1 MMDML
6 WRDLRYAVRGLLKR
20 RGFTAVAVLSLAL
33 GIGANTA
40 IFSVFSAV
48 LLRALPFHDADRLV
62 VVWEDASFV
71 GFPQNTPAPAN
82 YADWKAQNG
91 VFEGMA
97 AVRDRSFN
105 LTGDADPEKVLAHA
119 VTANLFSLLGVEPAV
134 GRYFTL
140 EEENGASSVVVLSF
154 RLWQSRFG
162 GRADV
167 LDRDVLLNGV
177 QHRVVGVMPRGFQL
191 LDNDVGLWTP
201 LGLTAED
208 LANRSSHYL
217 TVIARMKPG
226 VTVDQAQT
234 EMATIMGRIARDH
247 PEAAGDLG
255 VRVLPLQ
262 EQLTG
267 DVRRPL
273 IMLQSAAALVLLICC
288 SNVAN
293 LFLLRAATRRRE
305 IAMRTSLGAS
315 RGTIVRQLLIES
327 VLVAGAGGAL
337 GIVLAWW
344 SFAFLQQMVPAA
356 MTVFTPLQ
364 LNAGMLV
371 FASITCLFVGV
382 AIGLVPALQ
391 ASNVDLSEATKADG
405 GHTNLVK
412 QARLRSTM
420 VVAQVALALVV
431 LVGAGLMLRTI
442 SELQA
447 QYSALQPD
455 RVLTLRT
462 ELPLNKY
469 DEPQRRVNFYDE
481 VLTRVAALPDVV
493 AAAYTTSVPLEWK
506 GGTTG
511 FYPEGK
517 EVLPQLSY
525 DANHRQVSPGYF
537 STIGIPLLRGRH
549 FDERDQLQTEPV
561 AIVNEAMARQ
571 FWPGEE
577 AIGKRFKLGGPSSDE
592 PWRRIIGIAADVRQ
606 MGVDAPVKAEMYF
619 PYAQMTVSPWYAPRD
634 LVVRTSGDPTRV
646 IAAVRQE
653 IRAID
658 PDQPLSNIATMA
670 DVIAKET
677 GPRSIG
683 TVLSSAFAGLAL
695 VLAAV
700 GIYGVL
706 SYYVVQQT
714 RQIGVRLALGGNPRD
729 ILSLVLRK
737 GAVLTLIGVVVGLV
751 ASFAL
756 TRFMQNLLF
765 GVRALDP
772 VTFTIVA
779 FVITAV
785 ALAACAIPA
794 RRAARVDPLVAL
806 RYE

>member
-1 MMDML
+1 MMDTV
-6 WRDLRYAVRGLLKR
+6 WRDLRYAIRGLTKR

-48 LLRALPFHDADRLV
+48 LLRALPFHDPDRLV
-62 VVWEDASFV
+62 VVWEDASFA

-82 YADWKAQNG
+82 YIDWKEQNG

-97 AVRDRSFN
+97 AVRERTFN
-105 LTGDADPEKVLAHA
+105 LTGDAEPEKVLAHA
-119 VTANLFSLLGVEPAV
+119 ATANLFQLLGVEPAV
-134 GRYFTL
+134 GRYFTPT
-140 EEENGASSVVVLSF
+140 EESGASNVVVLSY

-162 GRADV
+162 GRADI
-167 LDRDVLLNGV
+167 LDQDVLLNGV
-177 QHRVVGVMPRGFQL
+177 KHAVVGVMPRGFQF

-201 LGLTAED
+201 LGLTAEE
-208 LANRSSHYL
+208 LANRTSHYL
-217 TVIARMKPG
+217 TVIARMKPD
-226 VTVDQAQT
+226 VTVGQAQT
-234 EMATIMGRIARDH
+234 EMETIMARIARDY
-247 PEAAGDLG
+247 PQAADRLG
-255 VRVLPLQ
+255 VSVLPLQ
-262 EQLTG
+262 SQLTG

-293 LFLLRAATRRRE
+293 LFLSRATTRRRE

-327 VLVAGAGGAL
+327 ALVASAGGAL
-337 GIVLAWW
+337 GILLAWW
-344 SFAFLQQMVPAA
+344 SFAFLHQLIPSA
-356 MTVFTPLQ
+356 MSLYTPLQ
-364 LNAGMLV
+364 LNAGMLA
-371 FASITCLFVGV
+371 FASVICLLVGV

-391 ASNVDLSEATKADG
+391 ASSVDLSEATKADG

-412 QARLRSTM
+412 QTRLRNAM

-447 QYSALQPD
+447 QYSGLQAN

-481 VLTRVAALPDVV
+481 VLGRVEALPDVV
-493 AAAYTTSVPLEWK
+493 SAAYTTSVPLEWK

-517 EVLPQLSY
+517 EALAQLAY
-525 DANHRQVSPGYF
+525 DANHRQVSPGYL
-537 STIGIPLLRGRH
+537 TTMGIALLRGRH
-549 FDERDQLQTEPV
+549 FDARDQLQAEPV

-571 FWPGEE
+571 FWPGDE
-577 AIGKRFKLGGPSSDE
+577 AIGKRFKMGGPSSDE
-592 PWRRIIGIAADVRQ
+592 PWRRIIGIAGDVRQ

-619 PYAQMTVSPWYAPRD
+619 PYSQMTSSPWYAPRD
-634 LVVRTSGDPTRV
+634 LVIRTSSDPTRIV
-646 IAAVRQE
+646 AAVRQE
-653 IRAID
+653 IRAVD
-658 PDQPLSNIATMA
+658 PDQPVSNITTMA
-670 DVIAKET
+670 GVIDRET
-677 GPRSIG
+677 APRHIG

-695 VLAAV
+695 ILAAV

-706 SYYVVQQT
+706 SYFVVQQT
-714 RQIGVRLALGGNPRD
+714 RQIGVRLALGGRPRD
-729 ILSLVLRK
+729 ILSLVMRK
-737 GAVLTLIGVVVGLV
+737 GVVLTSIGVVIGLA

-772 VTFTIVA
+772 LTFAIVA
-779 FVITAV
+779 VVITAV

>member
-1 MMDML
+1 
-6 WRDLRYAVRGLLKR
+6 
-20 RGFTAVAVLSLAL
+20 
-33 GIGANTA
+33 
-40 IFSVFSAV
+40 
-48 LLRALPFHDADRLV
+48 
-62 VVWEDASFV
+62 VWEDASFV

-82 YADWKAQNG
+82 YADWNAQNG

-97 AVRDRSFN
+97 AVGDRTFN
-105 LTGDADPEKVLAHA
+105 LTGGAEPEKVLAHA
-119 VTANLFSLLGVEPAV
+119 VTANLFALLGVEPTI
-134 GRYFTL
+134 GRYFTS
-140 EEENGASSVVVLSF
+140 EEEGSASSVVVLSY

-167 LDRDVLLNGV
+167 LDQDVLLDGV
-177 QHRVVGVMPRGFQL
+177 QHRVVGVMPRGFQF

-201 LGLTAED
+201 LALTAEE
-208 LANRSSHYL
+208 LANRTSHYL
-217 TVIARMKPG
+217 TVIARMRPG
-226 VTVDQAQT
+226 VTVGQAQT
-234 EMATIMGRIARDH
+234 EMETIMARIARDY
-247 PEAAGDLG
+247 PEAADKLG
-255 VRVLPLQ
+255 VSVLPLQ
-262 EQLTG
+262 AQLTG

-273 IMLQSAAALVLLICC
+273 ILLQGAAGLVLLICC

-293 LFLLRAATRRRE
+293 LFLSRATARRRE

-337 GIVLAWW
+337 GILLAWW
-344 SFAFLQQMVPAA
+344 SFAFLRQLIPSA
-356 MTVFTPLQ
+356 MSLYTPLQ
-364 LNAGMLV
+364 LNAGMLAV
-371 FASITCLFVGV
+371 ATFTCILVGV

-412 QARLRSTM
+412 QARLHSTM

-431 LVGAGLMLRTI
+431 LVGAGLMLRTV

-447 QYSALQPD
+447 QYSGLQPN
-455 RVLTLRT
+455 RVLTVRT
-462 ELPLNKY
+462 DLPLNKY
-469 DEPQRRVNFYDE
+469 GEPQRRANFYDE

-493 AAAYTTSVPLEWK
+493 SAAYTTSVPLEWK

-517 EVLPQLSY
+517 ETLQALSY
-525 DANHRQVSPGYF
+525 DANHRQVSAGYF
-537 STIGIPLLRGRH
+537 ATMGIPVLRGRH
-549 FDERDQLQTEPV
+549 FDERDRLQAEPV

-577 AIGKRFKLGGPSSDE
+577 AVGKRFKLGGPSSDE
-592 PWRRIIGIAADVRQ
+592 PWRRIVGIAADVRQ

-634 LVVRTSGDPTRV
+634 LVIRTASDPMR
-646 IAAVRQE
+646 ILAAVRQE
-653 IRAID
+653 IRAVD
-658 PDQPLSNIATMA
+658 PEQPLSNITTMA
-670 DVIAKET
+670 GVIDKET
-677 GPRSIG
+677 GPRRIG

-714 RQIGVRLALGGNPRD
+714 RQIGVRLALGGRPSD

-737 GAVLTLIGVVVGLV
+737 GIALTSIGVVIGLA

-772 VTFTIVA
+772 ATFAVVA
-779 FVITAV
+779 LVLTAV
-785 ALAACAIPA
+785 ALTACAIPA

-806 RYE
+806 KYE

>member
-1 MMDML
+1 MMDAF
-6 WRDLRYAVRGLLKR
+6 WRDLRYAARVLLKR
-20 RGFTAVAVLSLAL
+20 RGFAAVAVLSLAL

-82 YADWKAQNG
+82 YVDWNAQND
-91 VFEGMA
+91 VFEGMGA
-97 AVRDRSFN
+97 FAERTFN
-105 LTGDADPEKVLAHA
+105 LTGGAEPEKVLAHA
-119 VTANLFSLLGVEPAV
+119 VTANLLPLLGIEPAV
-134 GRYFTL
+134 GRYFTA
-140 EEENGASSVVVLSF
+140 EEESGASKVVVLSY
-154 RLWQSRFG
+154 RVWQSRFG

-167 LDRDVLLNGV
+167 LDQDVLLNGV
-177 QHRVVGVMPRGFQL
+177 QYRVVGVMPRGFQF
-191 LDNDVGLWTP
+191 LDDNVGLWAP
-201 LGLTAED
+201 LGLTAEE
-208 LANRSSHYL
+208 LASRTSHYL
-217 TVIARMKPG
+217 TVIARLKPG
-226 VTVDQAQT
+226 VSVGQAQT
-234 EMATIMGRIARDH
+234 EMNTIMARIVRDH
-247 PEAAGDLG
+247 PDSAGRLG
-255 VRVLPLQ
+255 VSVLPLQ
-262 EQLTG
+262 QQLTG

-293 LFLLRAATRRRE
+293 LFLSRATTRRRE

-315 RGTIVRQLLIES
+315 RATIVRQLLIES
-327 VLVAGAGGAL
+327 VLVAGAGGVL
-337 GIVLAWW
+337 GLLLARW
-344 SFAFLQQMVPAA
+344 SFAFLQQLIPSA
-356 MTVFTPLQ
+356 MTLSTPLQ
-364 LNAGMLV
+364 LNAGMLA
-371 FASITCLFVGV
+371 FASMTCLLVGV
-382 AIGLVPALQ
+382 AIGLAPALQ
-391 ASNVDLSEATKADG
+391 ASKVDLSEATKADG

-420 VVAQVALALVV
+420 VVAQVALAVVV

-442 SELQA
+442 SELQE
-447 QYSALQPD
+447 QYSGLQPN

-462 ELPLNKY
+462 DLPLNKY

-481 VLTRVAALPDVV
+481 VLARVQALPDVQ

-517 EVLPQLSY
+517 EVLAQLSY

-537 STIGIPLLRGRH
+537 TTMGIALLRGRH
-549 FDERDQLQTEPV
+549 FDASDRLEAEPV

-577 AIGKRFKLGGPSSDE
+577 AIGKRFKMGGASSNE
-592 PWRRIIGIAADVRQ
+592 PWRRIVGVAADVRQ

-634 LVVRTSGDPTRV
+634 LVIRTSGDPTRIV
-646 IAAVRQE
+646 AAVRQE
-653 IRAID
+653 IRAVD
-658 PDQPLSNIATMA
+658 PDQPVSNITTMA
-670 DVIAKET
+670 NVIDKET
-677 GPRSIG
+677 APRRIG

-695 VLAAV
+695 VLAAL

-714 RQIGVRLALGGNPRD
+714 RTIGVRLALGGRPRD

-737 GAVLTLIGVVVGLV
+737 GVVLTSIGVVIGLG
-751 ASFAL
+751 AAFAL
-756 TRFMQNLLF
+756 TRLMQNLLF

-772 VTFTIVA
+772 LTFAVVA
-779 FVITAV
+779 VVIAAV

-794 RRAARVDPLVAL
+794 RRAAKVDPLVAL